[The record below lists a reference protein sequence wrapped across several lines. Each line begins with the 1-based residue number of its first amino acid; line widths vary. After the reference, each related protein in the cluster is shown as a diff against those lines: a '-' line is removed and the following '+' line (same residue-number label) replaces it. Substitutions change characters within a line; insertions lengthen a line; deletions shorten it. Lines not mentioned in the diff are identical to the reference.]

1 MVTSPRTLG
10 RYDVLAPLGGGGMAT
25 IYLGRARGAGEQ
37 RAAVALKVIKQELAG
52 DKRYIDMFHDEARLL
67 VKLTHPNIIRTLE
80 AGIEG
85 DHTFIAMELLLGKA
99 VADLSD
105 ELTRR
110 GEHIPYPLA
119 AWIGARVADALH
131 YAHEL
136 TDDDGVRLDLVHRDV
151 NPTNIMATYDG
162 GVKLIDFGLAKSA
175 RRRSRSQEGIIKGK
189 VPYLSPE
196 QIGQRDVDHRSD
208 LYTLGATLW
217 EMTTG
222 RRLWKRDTDLETV
235 RAIAAGV
242 VPDPTSFMPG
252 YPEELWA
259 IVWESLLP
267 QSDDRFKDAAAMA
280 RDLDAFVAGSKGSR
294 AGMGDELAGLLERA
308 FPGEREKREAWVR
321 DAMGQQDP
329 TSR

>member
-1 MVTSPRTLG
+1 VSTISPRALG
-10 RYDVLAPLGGGGMAT
+10 RYDVLATLGGGGMAT
-25 IYLGRARGAGEQ
+25 VYLGRAREASAD
-37 RAAVALKVIKQELAG
+37 RAPVALKVIKQELAL
-52 DKRYIDMFHDEARLL
+52 DPRYVDMFHDEARVLT
-67 VKLTHPNIIRTLE
+67 KLSHPNIVRTLE
-80 AGIEG
+80 VGIDQG
-85 DHTFIAMELLLGKA
+85 QTFIAMELLLGRP

-110 GEHIPYPLA
+110 GEHIRYALA

-131 YAHEL
+131 FAHEL
-136 TDDDGVRLDLVHRDV
+136 IDDDGVRLDLVHRDV

-162 GVKLIDFGLAKSA
+162 GVKLIDFGLAKSV
-175 RRRSRSQEGIIKGK
+175 RRRARSMEGIIKGK

-196 QIGQRDVDHRSD
+196 QIELGAVDHRSD

-235 RAIAAGV
+235 QAIAAAV

-259 IVWESLLP
+259 IVWEALLP
-267 QSDDRFKDAAAMA
+267 HRGDRFANAAAMA
-280 RDLDAFVAGSKGSR
+280 RDLDAFVARSSEPAEAR
-294 AGMGDELAGLLERA
+294 MGERLAELLERTY
-308 FPGEREKREAWVR
+308 PEERARREAWVR
-321 DAMGQQDP
+321 EAM
-329 TSR
+329 TR